1 MNLAP
6 SGFASDNEMD
16 NEDKINAMMEVR
28 KLLPN
33 ASYYRLIKTVQDALM
48 FDKKRAQKKRRSFVE
63 SDSYTIAQKADMKV
77 AYFHEWIV
85 SKGKID

>member
-6 SGFASDNEMD
+6 SGFAFDNEMD
-16 NEDKINAMMEVR
+16 NGDKINAMIEVR

-48 FDKKRAQKKRRSFVE
+48 FDKSEHRRS
-63 SDSYTIAQKADMKV
+63 AALLWKATLIPLHRKR
-77 AYFHEWIV
+77 I
-85 SKGKID
+85 